1 VKFEKTDEE
10 TMGAMN
16 YKHLHYFWMVAKTG
30 SIGRASARL
39 HVTAQTISGQL
50 TLFEEILGHQL
61 FDRVGRRLQ
70 LNDMGRLVLRYA
82 DDIFTLGGELEEAV
96 RRGPGER
103 TLQLRVGVT
112 DAVPKTMA
120 YLLLEPAMQLPQG
133 LRIICREGKPR
144 QLLAELA
151 THQLDIVIADSP
163 LPANVEVRGFNH
175 LLGECGLDFF
185 AAPALARQYRKGFPR
200 SLDGAPFLL
209 PGEDAAMRP
218 RLLRWFDR
226 IGIRP
231 QIVGEF
237 DDGALMKAFGEAGA
251 GIFCAPQA
259 VAARLR
265 KQLAVQCLGTTNEVS
280 EQFYAV
286 SMERRL
292 THPAV
297 VAIRSAAR
305 DKLFGTVQP
314 AG

>member
-1 VKFEKTDEE
+1 
-10 TMGAMN
+10 MGALN

-30 SIGRASARL
+30 SIGRASTRL

-50 TLFEEILGHQL
+50 TLFEQVLGQPL
-61 FDRVGRRLQ
+61 FDRIGRRLQ
-70 LNDMGRLVLRYA
+70 LNDMGRMVLRYA

-96 RRGPGER
+96 QRGPGER
-103 TLQLRVGVT
+103 PLQLRVGVT
-112 DAVPKTMA
+112 DAVPKSMA
-120 YLLLEPAMQLPQG
+120 YLLLEPAVRLPQG

-151 THQLDIVIADSP
+151 THRLDIVIGDSP

-175 LLGECGLDFF
+175 LLGECGLVFF
-185 AAPALARQYRKGFPR
+185 AAPALARQYRKRFPH

-209 PGEDAAMRP
+209 PGEDAAVRP

-226 IGIRP
+226 ICVRP
-231 QIVGEF
+231 VIVGEF
-237 DDGALMKAFGEAGA
+237 DDSALLKAFGEAGT

-259 VAARLR
+259 VAARLK
-265 KQLAVQCLGTTNEVS
+265 KQLAVEILGSTSEVS

-297 VAIRSAAR
+297 VAIRTAAR
-305 DKLFGTVQP
+305 GTLFG
-314 AG
+314 AEA